1 MPPTT
6 YRLGD
11 RGPAIAEIRDRLA
24 LLGLLAGASTLSY
37 DDAEFDEAVDRA
49 VRQFQQARGTTVDG
63 IVGAQTW
70 RLLDE
75 ARWRLGDRVL
85 SYAVTHPMI
94 GDDVAV
100 LQRRLGEMGFDCGR
114 VDGVFGRRTEQALKE
129 FQRNVGIGADGTCGP
144 DTFKALDRLVRTVRG
159 GAAHAFRESEA
170 MRRSGP
176 TLAGKV
182 VVIDPGHGGVDRG
195 IQAHGLDEA
204 EIAEDLAARIEGRL
218 GVQGVTAYLS
228 RGRLAADEEPPD
240 EVTRAAFANDA
251 QADLLLSLHVD
262 GQKTPTAN
270 GVATYYFG
278 SRATGW
284 HSVIGER
291 LAELVL
297 HEVVARTDL
306 RDCRPHDRTWDLLRL
321 SRMPAVRLELGYL
334 SHPGDAARLADP
346 AFRDTV
352 AEAVVSAVQ
361 TLFLPEGALASDVAD
376 LREPSL
382 MPAQ

>member
-129 FQRNVGIGADGTCGP
+129 FGRGRTVIVIAHRPSTIEGADQ
-144 DTFKALDRLVRTVRG
+144 
-159 GAAHAFRESEA
+159 
-170 MRRSGP
+170 
-176 TLAGKV
+176 V
-182 VVIDPGHGGVDRG
+182 VVLKNGRIVEVRR
-195 IQAHGLDEA
+195 AH
-204 EIAEDLAARIEGRL
+204 
-218 GVQGVTAYLS
+218 
-228 RGRLAADEEPPD
+228 
-240 EVTRAAFANDA
+240 
-251 QADLLLSLHVD
+251 
-262 GQKTPTAN
+262 
-270 GVATYYFG
+270 
-278 SRATGW
+278 
-284 HSVIGER
+284 
-291 LAELVL
+291 
-297 HEVVARTDL
+297 
-306 RDCRPHDRTWDLLRL
+306 
-321 SRMPAVRLELGYL
+321 
-334 SHPGDAARLADP
+334 
-346 AFRDTV
+346 
-352 AEAVVSAVQ
+352 
-361 TLFLPEGALASDVAD
+361 
-376 LREPSL
+376 PSL
-382 MPAQ
+382 V